1 MKQDV
6 IISIMVKQDYED
18 QEEELM
24 ELVTRGVMEEHKGAF
39 RISYEETEMTGL
51 GGTTTTFLVD
61 DDRIVLT
68 REGTVR
74 SYMQFE
80 EGRRHN
86 SIYDTPYG
94 TMDVEVHTTAFA
106 QNIGKTGGEITLD
119 YNIEISKTIVGNNF
133 FQIKVALPK
142 EKKPLS

>member
-6 IISIMVKQDYED
+6 IISIMVKQDYDD
-18 QEEELM
+18 QEAELM
-24 ELVTRGVMEEHKGAF
+24 ELVTRGVMEENKGAYK
-39 RISYEETEMTGL
+39 ISYEETEMTGL
-51 GGTTTTFLVD
+51 GGTTTTFFINQD
-61 DDRIVLT
+61 KIVLT

-74 SYMQFE
+74 SYMEFE

-94 TMDVEVHTTAFA
+94 SMDVEVHTTTFA
-106 QNIGKTGGEITLD
+106 QNISQTGGEITLD
-119 YNIEISKTIVGNNF
+119 YNIEISKNVVGNNF

-142 EKKPLS
+142 SRKPLS